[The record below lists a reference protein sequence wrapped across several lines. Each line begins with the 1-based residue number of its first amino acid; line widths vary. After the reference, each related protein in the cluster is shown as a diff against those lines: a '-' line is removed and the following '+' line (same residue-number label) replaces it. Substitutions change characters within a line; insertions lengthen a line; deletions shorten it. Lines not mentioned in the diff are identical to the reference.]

1 VADLWDY
8 FVRYTHLPMLR
19 DQAVLTGAI
28 VEGLERGLFG
38 YGLGDGE
45 KLDFDTFYSPGRSP
59 EGQLREA
66 PQSAWLV
73 RPEVAARIAPPGP
86 EPPMPP
92 PVQPT
97 LPPARPSVT
106 PAQPPLVA
114 PGVERRYRRV
124 VIRAPVRWENW
135 QDFYNEVIDPLIREG
150 ADLSIRIEVTA
161 QSDTGIR
168 ENTVE
173 LGIRESLFQRGI
185 TAEIETE

>member
-19 DQAVLTGAI
+19 DQAVLTAAI

-45 KLDFDTFYSPGRSP
+45 KLDFDTFYPPGRPP

-86 EPPMPP
+86 TPPMPP

-97 LPPARPSVT
+97 PPPPT
-106 PAQPPLVA
+106 PPVQPPLVP
-114 PGVERRYRRV
+114 PGVERRYKRV
-124 VIRAPVRWENW
+124 VIRTPVRWENW

-150 ADLSIRIEVTA
+150 AEVAIHVEVTG
-161 QSDTGIR
+161 QSESGIR
-168 ENTVE
+168 ENTIE
-173 LGIRESLFQRGI
+173 LGIKESLFQRGV
-185 TAEIETE
+185 TPEIETE